1 LGLGLLYGQSDH
13 TPTTSTFLAD
23 HTDAEKI
30 LIAAR
35 AHRERVGTLTGQAA
49 GEEIAR
55 EVRDVLA
62 DSQAVFN
69 GSGRLPWQIL
79 AGRLVEH
86 VPEHYGDITADAISA
101 QLRALGVPSV
111 NVKWDGQV
119 LKGAKV
125 DDIHTAMTRRET
137 HTR

>member
-1 LGLGLLYGQSDH
+1 MR
-13 TPTTSTFLAD
+13 TFLAD
-23 HTDAEKI
+23 HDDAEKI

-35 AHRERVGTLTGQAA
+35 AHRERCGTLTGQAV

-62 DSQAVFN
+62 DAYSVFN
-69 GSGRLPWQIL
+69 GSTRLPWQIL

-86 VPEHYGDITADAISA
+86 APEHYADITADAISA

-119 LKGAKV
+119 LKGAKA
-125 DDIHTAMTRRET
+125 DDIRAAMSRRGHSHTVIVAAVSERSVG
-137 HTR
+137 